1 MPSMASKAE
10 SLMKY
15 MSEGPQNEIVVG
27 SQSYFK
33 NMTLRDNPPELLE
46 SPNDPKSLANTSSNG
61 SMPSGIATRG
71 SAATSGSQP
80 SSFMAAR
87 SLNKPSSL
95 QGTSI
100 KKGSSGSSGKTTYM
114 NKHLMASNLG
124 AKSSVLDVVP
134 EFPERAND

>member
-1 MPSMASKAE
+1 
-10 SLMKY
+10 
-15 MSEGPQNEIVVG
+15 MSEGPQNEIMIG

-33 NMTLRDNPPELLE
+33 NMTLRDNQPELLE

-61 SMPSGIATRG
+61 SMQSGRAMRG

-87 SLNKPSSL
+87 SLGKATSL

-100 KKGSSGSSGKTTYM
+100 KKGSLGSSGKISSA

-124 AKSSVLDVVP
+124 PKSSVLDVVP
-134 EFPERAND
+134 EFPEKPND

>member
-1 MPSMASKAE
+1 MASKAE

-15 MSEGPQNEIVVG
+15 MSEGPQNEIVIG

-33 NMTLRDNPPELLE
+33 NMTLRDNQPELLE
-46 SPNDPKSLANTSSNG
+46 SSNDPKSLANTSSSG
-61 SMPSGIATRG
+61 SMQSGRAMRG

-87 SLNKPSSL
+87 SLAKSNSL

-100 KKGSSGSSGKTTYM
+100 KKGSSGSSGKITYI
-114 NKHLMASNLG
+114 NKHLLASNLG
-124 AKSSVLDVVP
+124 PKSSVLDVVP
-134 EFPERAND
+134 EFPEQPND